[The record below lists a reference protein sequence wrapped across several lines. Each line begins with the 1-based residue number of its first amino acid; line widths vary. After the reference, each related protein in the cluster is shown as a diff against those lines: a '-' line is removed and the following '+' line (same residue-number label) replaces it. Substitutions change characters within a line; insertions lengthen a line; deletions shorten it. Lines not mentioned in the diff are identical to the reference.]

1 MAAACEMSV
10 KIVTDKSTSLLISF
24 ILAVRW
30 GQDSWTQHQLCQ
42 QMTLVSHV
50 AHLPCLPNLTDNLL
64 VLSHLPG
71 WILCAFP
78 RNTTDL
84 MLPIAVIVADR
95 LVEHREKNPIFTVR
109 TKIVVLLVVQ
119 KKKKP
124 KFWIKG
130 AEMLS
135 CVWEV
140 QPYPG
145 VAD

>member
-1 MAAACEMSV
+1 
-10 KIVTDKSTSLLISF
+10 
-24 ILAVRW
+24 
-30 GQDSWTQHQLCQ
+30 
-42 QMTLVSHV
+42 
-50 AHLPCLPNLTDNLL
+50 
-64 VLSHLPG
+64 
-71 WILCAFP
+71 
-78 RNTTDL
+78 

-95 LVEHREKNPIFTVR
+95 LVEHREKNPIFTVW
-109 TKIVVLLVVQ
+109 TKILVLLVVQ

-130 AEMLS
+130 AEMLL